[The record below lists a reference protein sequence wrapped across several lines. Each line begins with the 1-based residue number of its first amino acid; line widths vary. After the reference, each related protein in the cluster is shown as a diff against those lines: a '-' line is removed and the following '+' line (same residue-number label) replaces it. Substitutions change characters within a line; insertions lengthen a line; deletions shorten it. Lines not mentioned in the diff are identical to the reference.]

1 VKKYIALAYFHR
13 KCENEHMSYIDDPIP
28 KTRQELSKLVREAG
42 DVMDIAR
49 ASEVLKLDKTATAKK
64 LARWAEQGWLRR
76 ITKGVYVAA
85 SLDMLASETVL
96 SDPWVLVPALFE
108 PAYIGG
114 RTAAEHWD
122 LTEQIFNDIVVMTT
136 RSVRTKTQQHHGVTF
151 SLKHIMPSKL
161 FGTKALWRE
170 NTRVNVSDPHR
181 TIVDM
186 LDDPMIGGGIQHVAD
201 CLHVYLKR
209 PDRSDERLIEYA
221 DRLGN
226 GAVFKRLGF
235 LIEEHKEHRALQA
248 MCADRLT
255 KGNARLDPAMP
266 RGKIVGRWRLLVP
279 HNWLEGGAR

>member
-1 VKKYIALAYFHR
+1 MNYI
-13 KCENEHMSYIDDPIP
+13 NDPIP

-42 DVMDIAR
+42 DVIDVAR
-49 ASEVLKLDKTATAKK
+49 ASEVLQLDKTATAKK

-85 SLDMLASETVL
+85 SLDTLTNEIVLA
-96 SDPWVLVPALFE
+96 DPWVLVPTLFE

-136 RSVRTKTQQHHGVTF
+136 RPVRTTTQMHHGVTF

-161 FGTKALWRE
+161 FGTKTLWRE
-170 NTRVNVSDPHR
+170 NTKVSVSDPHR
-181 TIVDM
+181 TIIDM

-201 CLHVYLKR
+201 CLHAYLKR
-209 PDRSDERLIEYA
+209 SDRSDEHLIDYA

-235 LIEEHKEHRALQA
+235 LLEWQNESRSLQA
-248 MCADRLT
+248 KCAERLT
-255 KGNARLDPAMP
+255 KGNARLDPAMSQ
-266 RGKIVGRWRLLVP
+266 GKIVSRWRLQVP
-279 HNWLEGGAR
+279 NNWLEGEAP